1 MNFRFAQPL
10 WLLAL
15 LLVPLWLWAGRSP
28 RLRRFP
34 HFPSAAQLKTLPGG
48 WVRRL
53 APLPPTLGVL
63 GLALLV
69 LALARPQTGL
79 QERVVTSETVDIVL
93 AIDTS
98 TSMRA
103 IDLVE
108 GGDNEQ
114 NRLDAVKEVAAD
126 FIRGREGDRIGLLA
140 FAQMPYTVSPLTL
153 DYGWLL
159 TRLGD
164 METGEL
170 PDGTAIGSALASA
183 VNRLRESEA
192 ASKVVVLL
200 TDGINNA
207 GDIEPLN
214 AAPLAE
220 ALDIKVYT
228 IGAGSTGIVR
238 VPVSDMFG
246 RTVYRQ
252 TRMEI
257 DEETL
262 RAIADQTGG
271 RYFRAENRD
280 RLEEIFTEIDELE
293 KTEIELT
300 EYVDYT
306 ERFVAAAAAGL
317 LLLLLGRVL
326 ASGRLGRAEA

>member
-15 LLVPLWLWAGRSP
+15 VLVPLWLWAGHSA

-34 HFPSAAQLKTLPGG
+34 HFPSGAQLKALPAG
-48 WVRRL
+48 WARRL
-53 APLPPTLGVL
+53 APLPPTLGAL
-63 GLALLV
+63 GLTLLV

-79 QERVVTSETVDIVL
+79 QERIVTSETVDIVL

-108 GGDNEQ
+108 GRDREQ
-114 NRLDAVKEVAAD
+114 NRLDAVKAVAAD
-126 FIRGREGDRIGLLA
+126 FIRSREGDRLGLLA

-153 DYGWLL
+153 DRGWLL
-159 TRLGD
+159 TRLED
-164 METGEL
+164 MKTGEL

-183 VNRLRESEA
+183 VNRLRDSEA
-192 ASKVVVLL
+192 ASKIIVLL
-200 TDGINNA
+200 TDGIHNA
-207 GDIEPLN
+207 GDLDPLS

-220 ALDIKVYT
+220 ALGIRVYT
-228 IGAGSTGIVR
+228 IGAGSTGPVN

-246 RTVYRQ
+246 RTVYRK
-252 TRMEI
+252 TRIPI
-257 DEETL
+257 DEDTL
-262 RAIADQTGG
+262 RRIADLTDG
-271 RYFRAENRD
+271 RFFRAENRSQ
-280 RLEEIFTEIDELE
+280 LEETFTEIDELE

-306 ERFVAAAAAGL
+306 ERFVPAAAAGL
-317 LLLLLGRVL
+317 LLLLLGRGL
-326 ASGRLGRAEA
+326 AAGRLGRVEP